1 MERRII
7 LSASVAHA
15 MTHSLELTFAAL
27 LLRIGA
33 EFGVALATLGVI
45 ANAGTFTFGAT
56 ALPAGFLT
64 DRFGPRVVVGGAMAI
79 AAACSAM
86 VALSPTVIFLSAALA
101 LLGAAIGFYHPAG
114 TAMVATVVNRRGLAF
129 AAHGV
134 AGNVGVAMVPALAV
148 GVSIL
153 IDWRAAYV
161 LLAAAAAGV
170 SLVVFRLAPSR
181 AQWAEASAAAA
192 HAATPSRGDRGLP
205 RTSPPSQRGWFSPPL
220 LLIYVCS
227 IGLGFIYRGA
237 LTFLPAHMEEHLGI
251 SIFGWSPEAIAGAFT
266 SLVLLAAIGGQ
277 VLGGVLSD
285 RMPVE
290 RAAIPVVVLTF
301 PMLAAVAAVS
311 GAALLLAAAAFVVA
325 NFAQQPIFN
334 GLIADYAP
342 PHSSGKAFGISFF
355 LTFGVGS
362 FAASAAGIV
371 ADRSGTS
378 ASFAMLALVG
388 AALAAVT
395 LLVALGAER
404 RRGGVQSR
412 VLREGAARP

>member
-7 LSASVAHA
+7 ISASVAHA

-56 ALPAGFLT
+56 ALPAGYLT
-64 DRFGPRVVVGGAMAI
+64 DRFGPRTVVAGCMAL
-79 AAACSAM
+79 AAACSVL
-86 VALSPTVIFLSAALA
+86 VALSPTVIFLAVALA
-101 LLGAAIGFYHPAG
+101 VLGAAIGFYHPAG
-114 TAMVATVVNRRGLAF
+114 TAMVATVSNRRGLAF

-134 AGNVGVAMVPALAV
+134 AGNIGVAMVPALAV
-148 GVSIL
+148 GVAIL
-153 IDWRAAYV
+153 VDWRAAYL
-161 LLAAAAAGV
+161 LLAVAAAVVAL
-170 SLVVFRLAPSR
+170 LVYRLAPSR
-181 AQWAEASAAAA
+181 DEWARSSAAAA
-192 HAATPSRGDRGLP
+192 RAPLSRGDRKLP
-205 RTSPPSQRGWFSPPL
+205 RTSPPEQRGWFSPPL

-237 LTFLPAHMEEHLGI
+237 LTFLPVHMEEHLGI
-251 SIFGWSPEAIAGAFT
+251 SIFGWGPAAIAGAFT
-266 SLVLLAAIGGQ
+266 SLVLMAAIGGQ

-290 RAAIPVVVLTF
+290 RAAVPIVLISF
-301 PMLAAVAAVS
+301 PMLAAVSAAGGV
-311 GAALLLAAAAFVVA
+311 GLLVATAAFVVA

-342 PHSSGKAFGISFF
+342 PHAAGKAFGISFF

-362 FAASAAGIV
+362 FAASIAGLI

-378 ASFAMLALVG
+378 GSFAMLSMVG

-395 LLVALGAER
+395 LMVALGAER
-404 RRGGVQSR
+404 RRGGMDTSA
-412 VLREGAARP
+412 LREGVPGS